1 MEEPEHRLPREV
13 LDHIARDAEPRHYGD
28 GDILFREGDPSDCLY
43 VLLKGQLKV
52 YSRNA
57 NGREMVTRRCGPS
70 SFWRS
75 CSLSG
80 EPIMKLPA
88 GMTTISGQASQSSRK
103 VMGRPSATEARDKAA
118 SEK

>member
-1 MEEPEHRLPREV
+1 MIAGARACAWIPARRHGRTRAPTPRGV

-57 NGREMVTRRCGPS
+57 NGREMVFNVLRPRRHRRRAVP
-70 SFWRS
+70 
-75 CSLSG
+75 
-80 EPIMKLPA
+80 
-88 GMTTISGQASQSSRK
+88 
-103 VMGRPSATEARDKAA
+103 GRRRDRPR
-118 SEK
+118 